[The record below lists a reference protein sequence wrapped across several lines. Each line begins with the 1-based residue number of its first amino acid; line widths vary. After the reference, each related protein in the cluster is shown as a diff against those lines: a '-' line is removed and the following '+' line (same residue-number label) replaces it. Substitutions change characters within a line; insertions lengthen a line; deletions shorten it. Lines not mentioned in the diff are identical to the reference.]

1 MGVLIGAEGWAP
13 AGARRES
20 ARCSRRNAL
29 AAPAE
34 SASDQRVVSPSAL
47 GAWGVAAL
55 AALVLT
61 AAGAEPIKPAAAR
74 DASPLGFL
82 AAGPVAM
89 TDAVAEAPA
98 ADSPSVPDR
107 FKLVFSLSEATP
119 QDILPP
125 AVVDRLLSL
134 ALVPPGDPRE
144 ATWQVTAAVPDRPIT
159 ASPRYAPTIIRLGTL
174 QAEDPPPLPPLVS
187 KPRKLAH
194 TDTSDTIP
202 LVVLK
207 PPTWGISADA
217 VIARFESI
225 GYDLDQ
231 VRRAASPVPRLYLD
245 ALPRDLAGMS
255 PVSAKKR
262 LFFQAVLPI
271 VLQVNEEIT
280 VDRWRL
286 KRLADRFTRADT
298 LSPADTISPADREWL
313 ATMADLYGTGPF
325 DVEELLNRM
334 DVVPPSLALAQAAE
348 ESGWGTSRFARQGN
362 ALFGQ
367 YTYKSKSGILPA
379 RRDADRRHRVRS
391 HDNLL
396 AAVRA
401 YVHNLNSHWA
411 YDDFRR
417 RRAQLRRDGGQISG
431 DVLAGELR
439 SYSERR
445 GAYVE
450 GIRRIIRQNRLGD
463 FDRAWLH
470 NRQWTTV
477 IGPPSRRPPI

>member
-1 MGVLIGAEGWAP
+1 
-13 AGARRES
+13 
-20 ARCSRRNAL
+20 
-29 AAPAE
+29 
-34 SASDQRVVSPSAL
+34 
-47 GAWGVAAL
+47 
-55 AALVLT
+55 
-61 AAGAEPIKPAAAR
+61 
-74 DASPLGFL
+74 
-82 AAGPVAM
+82 M
-89 TDAVAEAPA
+89 TDAVAEASAPA

-107 FKLVFSLSEATP
+107 FNLVFSLSEAVH
-119 QDILPP
+119 QDIPPP

-144 ATWQVTAAVPDRPIT
+144 AAWQVTAAVPDRPIT

-174 QAEDPPPLPPLVS
+174 QAEEPPPLPPLAS

-202 LVVLK
+202 SVVLK
-207 PPTWGISADA
+207 PPMWGTSAKA

-231 VRRAASPVPRLYLD
+231 VRRAASPVPRFYLD
-245 ALPRDLAGMS
+245 ALPRDLAAMS
-255 PVSAKKR
+255 PISAKKR

-280 VDRWRL
+280 IDRWRL
-286 KRLADRFTRADT
+286 ERLAARFTRADT
-298 LSPADTISPADREWL
+298 PSPADTISPADREWL

-431 DVLAGELR
+431 YVLAGELR

-463 FDRAWLH
+463 FDRAWLY
-470 NRQWTTV
+470 NRQWTAV

>member
-1 MGVLIGAEGWAP
+1 MISAEGRAP
-13 AGARRES
+13 AGARRGS
-20 ARCSRRNAL
+20 VLCCRQNAL

-34 SASDQRVVSPSAL
+34 SASGQGVVSLSAL

-55 AALVLT
+55 AALVLI

-82 AAGPVAM
+82 AAGPVSM
-89 TDAVAEAPA
+89 TDAVTEAF
-98 ADSPSVPDR
+98 VPDR
-107 FKLVFSLSEATP
+107 FNLVFSLSEATP
-119 QDILPP
+119 RDILPP
-125 AVVDRLLSL
+125 TVVDRLLSL

-144 ATWQVTAAVPDRPIT
+144 AAWQVTAAVPDRPIN
-159 ASPRYAPTIIRLGTL
+159 ASPRYAPTIMRLGTL
-174 QAEDPPPLPPLVS
+174 QAEEPPPLPPLVP

-194 TDTSDTIP
+194 TGTSDTIP
-202 LVVLK
+202 SVVLK
-207 PPTWGISADA
+207 PQTWRTSANA

-231 VRRAASPVPRLYLD
+231 VRRAASPVPRFYLD
-245 ALPRDLAGMS
+245 ALPRDLADMS
-255 PVSAKKR
+255 PISAKKR

-298 LSPADTISPADREWL
+298 PSPADTLSSADREWL
-313 ATMADLYGTGPF
+313 VTMADLYGTDSF
-325 DVEELLNRM
+325 DVQELLNRM

-367 YTYKSKSGILPA
+367 YTYKSKAGILPA

-417 RRAQLRRDGGQISG
+417 RRAQLRRDGGQLDG

-439 SYSERR
+439 AYSERR

-450 GIRRIIRQNRLGD
+450 SIRRIIRQNRLGD
-463 FDRAWLH
+463 FDRAWLY
-470 NRQWTTV
+470 NRQWTALV
-477 IGPPSRRPPI
+477 DPPSRRPPI

>member
-1 MGVLIGAEGWAP
+1 MGVLIGAEGQAP
-13 AGARRES
+13 AGACRGS

-34 SASDQRVVSPSAL
+34 SASDQGVVSPSAL

-82 AAGPVAM
+82 AAGSVAM
-89 TDAVAEAPA
+89 TDAVAEAPAPA

-125 AVVDRLLSL
+125 TVVDRLLSL

-194 TDTSDTIP
+194 TGTTDTVP

-207 PPTWGISADA
+207 PPMRGISADA

-271 VLQVNEEIT
+271 VLQINEEIT

-298 LSPADTISPADREWL
+298 LSPADRKWL

-325 DVEELLNRM
+325 DVQELLNRM

-431 DVLAGELR
+431 YVLAGELR

-450 GIRRIIRQNRLGD
+450 GIRRIIRQNRLSD
-463 FDRAWLH
+463 FDRAWLY
-470 NRQWTTV
+470 NRQWTAIV
-477 IGPPSRRPPI
+477 DPPSRRPPI

>member
-1 MGVLIGAEGWAP
+1 
-13 AGARRES
+13 
-20 ARCSRRNAL
+20 
-29 AAPAE
+29 
-34 SASDQRVVSPSAL
+34 
-47 GAWGVAAL
+47 
-55 AALVLT
+55 
-61 AAGAEPIKPAAAR
+61 
-74 DASPLGFL
+74 
-82 AAGPVAM
+82 M
-89 TDAVAEAPA
+89 TDAAAEAPAPA
-98 ADSPSVPDR
+98 ADSPSVLDR
-107 FKLVFSLSEATP
+107 FDLVFSLSEAAP
-119 QDILPP
+119 QDILPL

-134 ALVPPGDPRE
+134 ARVPPGGPQE
-144 ATWQVTAAVPDRPIT
+144 AAWQVTAAVPDRPIT
-159 ASPRYAPTIIRLGTL
+159 ASPRYAPTIMRLGTL

-194 TDTSDTIP
+194 TGTSDAIP

-207 PPTWGISADA
+207 PPIRGTSANA

-231 VRRAASPVPRLYLD
+231 VRRAASPVPRFYLD

-255 PVSAKKR
+255 PISAKKR

-286 KRLADRFTRADT
+286 ERLADRFTRADT
-298 LSPADTISPADREWL
+298 PSPADAISSADREWL
-313 ATMADLYGTGPF
+313 ATMADLYGTAPF
-325 DVEELLNRM
+325 DVRELLNRM

-431 DVLAGELR
+431 YVLAGELR
-439 SYSERR
+439 TYSERR

-450 GIRRIIRQNRLGD
+450 SIRRIIRQNRLGD
-463 FDRAWLH
+463 FDRAWLY

-477 IGPPSRRPPI
+477 VGPPSRRPPI

>member
-1 MGVLIGAEGWAP
+1 MISAEGRAP
-13 AGARRES
+13 AGARRGS
-20 ARCSRRNAL
+20 VLCCRQNAL

-34 SASDQRVVSPSAL
+34 SASGQGVVSLSAL

-82 AAGPVAM
+82 AAGPASM
-89 TDAVAEAPA
+89 TDAVAEA
-98 ADSPSVPDR
+98 SVPDR
-107 FKLVFSLSEATP
+107 FNLVFSLSEAIP
-119 QDILPP
+119 RDILPP
-125 AVVDRLLSL
+125 TVVDRLLSL

-144 ATWQVTAAVPDRPIT
+144 AAWQVTAAVPDRPIN
-159 ASPRYAPTIIRLGTL
+159 ASPRYAPTIMRLGTL

-194 TDTSDTIP
+194 TGATDTIP
-202 LVVLK
+202 SVVLK
-207 PPTWGISADA
+207 PQTWRTSADA

-231 VRRAASPVPRLYLD
+231 VRRAASPVPRFYLD
-245 ALPRDLAGMS
+245 ALPRDLADMS
-255 PVSAKKR
+255 PISAKKR

-298 LSPADTISPADREWL
+298 PSPADTLSSADREWL
-313 ATMADLYGTGPF
+313 VTMAELYGTDSF
-325 DVEELLNRM
+325 DVQELLNRM

-367 YTYKSKSGILPA
+367 YTYKSKAGILPA

-411 YDDFRR
+411 YDDFRH
-417 RRAQLRRDGGQISG
+417 RRAELRRDGGQLDG

-439 SYSERR
+439 AYSERR

-450 GIRRIIRQNRLGD
+450 SIRRIIRQNRLGD
-463 FDRAWLH
+463 FDRAWLY
-470 NRQWTTV
+470 NRQWTAVT
-477 IGPPSRRPPI
+477 GPPSRRPPI